1 MNAAITSYRKLV
13 NDLSPIWG
21 ENEARA
27 IASIVLEKL
36 TGLTYHRLIT
46 RPQFEITAQ
55 QQDELQN
62 YRYQLLQHKPIQ
74 YVLGHAEF
82 YGNRIEV
89 NESVL
94 IPRPETEELVQ
105 WIVETYPNA
114 QRILDIGTGSGC
126 IAISLAKCL
135 SQAKVWATDIS
146 ESALDIATKNASSN
160 KVQIQFLKHD
170 ALKNAYHFG
179 AELCDVI
186 VSNPPY
192 VRESERKTMLPHV
205 LNFEPSTALFV
216 PDSDALKFY
225 NSIAKGSFSI
235 LSAQGALFFEI
246 NESLAAETQRLLSTL
261 GYTNIKIRKDLNGK
275 DRMIMAQPNKSFYG
289 K

>member
-27 IASIVLEKL
+27 IASIVLEQL
-36 TGLTYHRLIT
+36 TGLTYHCLIT
-46 RPQFEITAQ
+46 RPQFDITAQ

-74 YVLGHAEF
+74 YVLGHTEF

-114 QRILDIGTGSGC
+114 QQILDIGTGSGC

-135 SQAKVWATDIS
+135 SQAKVWATDFS
-146 ESALDIATKNASSN
+146 ESALHIATKNARSN
-160 KVQIQFLKHD
+160 NVQIQLVKHD
-170 ALKNAYHFG
+170 ALKNAYLFG
-179 AELCDVI
+179 TVPFDVI

-192 VRESERKTMLPHV
+192 VRDSEWKTMLPHV
-205 LNFEPSTALFV
+205 LKYEPSTALFV
-216 PDSDALKFY
+216 PDSDALVFY
-225 NSIAKGSFSI
+225 QAIAKGSLSI
-235 LSAQGALFFEI
+235 LSAKGALFFEI
-246 NESLAAETQRLLSTL
+246 NESLADETQRLLSTL
-261 GYTNIKIRKDLNGK
+261 GYTNIKIRKDLHGK